1 MGKQAKPKPHL
12 QYGRC
17 PRSFL
22 EIGEKPVGNRVVIK
36 FGGADLSSCEKIQH
50 AAKMVAEA
58 PYKEIV
64 VVVSAMGKM
73 TDSLVNTVSQI
84 GNVTDADYAE
94 IISMGE
100 RTSARI
106 FSSALKAIGIN
117 AEPFDPVNDNWPII
131 TDSNFRDAK
140 PDMEKTTH
148 LSQKFIAPLLGTA
161 IPVVCGFLG
170 KDVNGKVTTLGRGG
184 SDTTAML
191 LAKCLDADEVILVKE
206 TSGVLSAD
214 PKMVPE
220 ARPLNKLD
228 IHEMFDLAQGGAK
241 IVKPEALKYKLP
253 NQTLR
258 IVNFSSGSL
267 AADGTEITGSFTLNS
282 AEMSSHEGLL
292 AINVVCEVSTEN
304 LRAIFQA
311 LNQNPVYGVS
321 SGRRSITVLT
331 SDGNVNETMNRL
343 HRTQSFKAISHRENV
358 AMLQISHPMF
368 IDSPGGVAKI
378 SSALSQQSINIIEI
392 TTSKA
397 TINVFIEE
405 SQLKRAK
412 EAISNVFKT

>member
-1 MGKQAKPKPHL
+1 
-12 QYGRC
+12 
-17 PRSFL
+17 
-22 EIGEKPVGNRVVIK
+22 
-36 FGGADLSSCEKIQH
+36 
-50 AAKMVAEA
+50 
-58 PYKEIV
+58 
-64 VVVSAMGKM
+64 
-73 TDSLVNTVSQI
+73 
-84 GNVTDADYAE
+84 
-94 IISMGE
+94 
-100 RTSARI
+100 
-106 FSSALKAIGIN
+106 
-117 AEPFDPVNDNWPII
+117 
-131 TDSNFRDAK
+131 
-140 PDMEKTTH
+140 MEKTT
-148 LSQKFIAPLLGTA
+148 LLAQKFLAPLLGTA

-170 KDVNGKVTTLGRGG
+170 KDGNGKVTTLGRGG

-214 PKMVPE
+214 PKIVPE

-258 IVNFSSGSL
+258 IVDFSSGNL

-292 AINVVCEVSTEN
+292 AINVVCEVNTEN
-304 LRAIFQA
+304 LKAIFQA
-311 LNQNPVYGVS
+311 LSQNPVYGVS
-321 SGRRSITVLT
+321 SGRRSVTVLT
-331 SDGNVNETMNRL
+331 SDGNVNEVMNRL
-343 HRTQSFKAISHRENV
+343 HRTQRFKAISHRESV
-358 AMLQISHPMF
+358 AMVQISHPMF

-397 TINVFIEE
+397 TINVFIEG

-412 EAISNVFKT
+412 EAISNVFKP

>member
-1 MGKQAKPKPHL
+1 MDKQARPNPNL
-12 QYGRC
+12 QHGRR
-17 PRSFL
+17 PRPFL
-22 EIGEKPVGNRVVIK
+22 EIGENPVGNRVVIK
-36 FGGADLSSCEKIQH
+36 FGGAILSNGEKIQH

-84 GNVTDADYAE
+84 GNINDADYAE

-106 FSSALKAIGIN
+106 FSSALKKIGAK
-117 AEPFDPVNDNWPII
+117 AEPFDPANDNWPII
-131 TDSNFRDAK
+131 TNSNFRDAV
-140 PDMEKTTH
+140 PDVEKTT
-148 LSQKFIAPLLGTA
+148 LLAQKFLAPLLGTA

-170 KDVNGKVTTLGRGG
+170 KDSNGNVTTLGRGG
-184 SDTTAML
+184 SDTTAVL
-191 LAKCLDADEVILVKE
+191 LAKCLNADEVILVKE

-214 PKMVPE
+214 PKIVPE

-258 IVNFSSGSL
+258 IIDFSSGSFVH
-267 AADGTEITGSFTLNS
+267 DGTEIIGSFTLNS
-282 AEMSSHEGLL
+282 AEISSHEGLL
-292 AINVVCEVSTEN
+292 AINVVCEVNTKN
-304 LRAIFQA
+304 LKEIFQA
-311 LNQNPVYGVS
+311 LSQNPVYGVS
-321 SGRRSITVLT
+321 SGGKSITVFT
-331 SDGNVNETMNRL
+331 SDGKVNEVINRL
-343 HRTQSFKAISHRENV
+343 HRAQCFKAISHRENV
-358 AMLQISHPMF
+358 AMLQMIHPMF

-378 SSALSQQSINIIEI
+378 SSALSQHGINIIEI

-397 TINVFIEE
+397 TINIFIEE

-412 EAISNVFKT
+412 EAISNVFEP